1 MNPIA
6 RLFLAAT
13 LCLSLFALAGCGPKQ
28 VSPYTP
34 TGNNMPE
41 GSALDGGMGNITEEM
56 GAGGSGMGAGG
67 GAGAGGVEGL
77 DATGGSGLSL
87 AADSQSDA
95 YKREHGRSSPE
106 MRPIY
111 FDFDQSS
118 IRGDQIP
125 SMEHNGSYLN
135 NNPSKSVLIEGNTD
149 DRGTNEYNLALAE
162 RRAVAARSYLVEF
175 GIEDSRIRTVSYG
188 EERPLFTGQ
197 SEDDY
202 AHNRRDDFILE

>member
-13 LCLSLFALAGCGPKQ
+13 LCLSLLALAGCGPKQ

-56 GAGGSGMGAGG
+56 GAGSGQDGGLGAGG
-67 GAGAGGVEGL
+67 SEGL
-77 DATGGSGLSL
+77 DATGGSGSNLSF
-87 AADSQSDA
+87 AGDNQSDA

-111 FDFDQSS
+111 FEFDQSS
-118 IRGDQIP
+118 IRSDQIP
-125 SMEHNGSYLN
+125 SMEHNGSYLKS
-135 NNPSKSVLIEGNTD
+135 NPSRSVLVEGNTD
-149 DRGTNEYNLALAE
+149 DRGTNEYNLALGE
-162 RRAVAARSYLVEF
+162 RRAVAARNYLVEF
-175 GIEDSRIRTVSYG
+175 GIEESRIRTVSYG
-188 EERPLFTGQ
+188 EERPLFMGQ
-197 SEDDY
+197 SEDEF